1 MNQVD
6 SSTKRRT
13 WKYLSERERYDIE
26 LLLKEGYK
34 PKQIAQT
41 LQRDRRT
48 IEREIKKGAVC
59 KRIENP
65 YLSRNPKVPDYLEK
79 IFYSAKQGQ
88 KHAERMK
95 LWKGRDLKIKADKS
109 LLKHLEKRI
118 ADDKFSPDAA
128 LAEIKEK
135 RLGFAVTVC
144 AKTVYNM
151 IDRGDFY
158 RLTNKDLP
166 VKRNKQKRTYKK
178 IGKVA
183 KNNVKGRSIEQRPQY
198 INERKEVGHW
208 EMDLI
213 VGKGTTC
220 LQVLTERV
228 SRKELIFKIPNK
240 KQQTITKTLDRLE
253 KEYKEAF
260 YTIFKS
266 ITMDNGTEFVDQQ
279 ALEASCIKAGKKRTT
294 CYYAHPYSSWERGSN
309 ENANRLIRRFIPKGA
324 NIDQYSD
331 QQIKEIE
338 QWMNN
343 YPRKLLG
350 YKTANQ
356 CYRHVA

>member
-1 MNQVD
+1 M
-6 SSTKRRT
+6 
-13 WKYLSERERYDIE
+13 IE
-26 LLLKEGYK
+26 
-34 PKQIAQT
+34 
-41 LQRDRRT
+41 
-48 IEREIKKGAVC
+48 
-59 KRIENP
+59 
-65 YLSRNPKVPDYLEK
+65 
-79 IFYSAKQGQ
+79 
-88 KHAERMK
+88 
-95 LWKGRDLKIKADKS
+95 
-109 LLKHLEKRI
+109 
-118 ADDKFSPDAA
+118 
-128 LAEIKEK
+128 
-135 RLGFAVTVC
+135 
-144 AKTVYNM
+144 
-151 IDRGDFY
+151 RGDFH

-166 VKRNKQKRTYKK
+166 VKRNKSQRSYKK
-178 IGKVA
+178 ISKVA
-183 KNNVKGRSIEQRPQY
+183 KNNLKGRSIEQRPQY
-198 INERKEVGHW
+198 INERKEAGHW
-208 EMDLI
+208 EMDLV
-213 VGKGTTC
+213 VGKEKTC

-228 SRKELIFKIPNK
+228 TRKELIFKIPNK
-240 KQQTITKTLDRLE
+240 KQQTIVQTLDRLE

-260 YTIFKS
+260 YTMFKS

-294 CYYAHPYSSWERGSN
+294 CYYAHLYSSWERGSN

>member
-1 MNQVD
+1 
-6 SSTKRRT
+6 
-13 WKYLSERERYDIE
+13 
-26 LLLKEGYK
+26 
-34 PKQIAQT
+34 
-41 LQRDRRT
+41 
-48 IEREIKKGAVC
+48 
-59 KRIENP
+59 
-65 YLSRNPKVPDYLEK
+65 
-79 IFYSAKQGQ
+79 
-88 KHAERMK
+88 
-95 LWKGRDLKIKADKS
+95 
-109 LLKHLEKRI
+109 LKHLEKRI

-128 LAEIKEK
+128 IGELKTQGLAFSVSIC
-135 RLGFAVTVC
+135 T
-144 AKTVYNM
+144 KTLYNM
-151 IDRGDFY
+151 IDRGDFH

-166 VKRNKQKRTYKK
+166 VKRNKSQRSYKK
-178 IGKVA
+178 ISKVA
-183 KNNVKGRSIEQRPQY
+183 KNNLKGRSIEQRPQY
-198 INERKEVGHW
+198 INERKEAGHW
-208 EMDLI
+208 EMDLV

-228 SRKELIFKIPNK
+228 TRKELIFKIPNK

-253 KEYKEAF
+253 MKYKEAF
-260 YTIFKS
+260 YTMFKS

-331 QQIKEIE
+331 QQVKDIE

-356 CYRHVA
+356 CYQHAA

>member
-1 MNQVD
+1 MNQQD

-26 LLLKEGYK
+26 LLLKQGYK

-48 IEREIKKGAVC
+48 IEREIKKGTVC

-79 IFYSAKQGQ
+79 CFYSAKQGQ
-88 KHAERMK
+88 KHADRMK
-95 LWKGRDLKIKADKS
+95 RWKGRDLKIKGDKA

-128 LAEIKEK
+128 IGELKTQGLAFSVSIC
-135 RLGFAVTVC
+135 T
-144 AKTVYNM
+144 KTVYNM
-151 IDRGDFY
+151 IERGDFH

-166 VKRNKQKRTYKK
+166 VKRNKSQRSYKK
-178 IGKVA
+178 ISKVA
-183 KNNVKGRSIEQRPQY
+183 KNNLKGRSIEQRPQY

-208 EMDLI
+208 EMDLV

-228 SRKELIFKIPNK
+228 TRKELIFKIPNK
-240 KQQTITKTLDRLE
+240 KQQTIVQTLDRLE

-260 YTIFKS
+260 YTMFKS

-343 YPRKLLG
+343 YPRKLLA

-356 CYRHVA
+356 CYLHVA

>member
-1 MNQVD
+1 M
-6 SSTKRRT
+6 
-13 WKYLSERERYDIE
+13 
-26 LLLKEGYK
+26 
-34 PKQIAQT
+34 
-41 LQRDRRT
+41 
-48 IEREIKKGAVC
+48 
-59 KRIENP
+59 
-65 YLSRNPKVPDYLEK
+65 
-79 IFYSAKQGQ
+79 
-88 KHAERMK
+88 
-95 LWKGRDLKIKADKS
+95 
-109 LLKHLEKRI
+109 KHLEKRI

-128 LAEIKEK
+128 IGELKTQGLAFSVSIC
-135 RLGFAVTVC
+135 T
-144 AKTVYNM
+144 KTLYNM
-151 IDRGDFY
+151 IDRGDFH

-166 VKRNKQKRTYKK
+166 VKRNKSQRSYKK
-178 IGKVA
+178 ISKVA
-183 KNNVKGRSIEQRPQY
+183 KNNLKGRSIEQRPQW

-253 KEYKEAF
+253 MKYKEAF
-260 YTIFKS
+260 YTMFKS

-331 QQIKEIE
+331 QQVKDIE

-356 CYRHVA
+356 CYQHAA